1 MTSCRLHLDAPGYS
15 FPITPFEGVKRQPA
29 IDTVSVI
36 VDNHSVLTDIES
48 AAVDGSDELAQIVAA
63 NLRALRK
70 RRGLSL
76 ERLANVCG
84 VSRAM
89 LSQIELG
96 RSMPTIKVV
105 WKIAKAFDIP
115 FSALITDS
123 ATSGLAITRASECKT
138 VTTQCNTTTVRAL
151 FPAKSPRRF
160 EFYEWSMAPRT
171 SETAQVYGVG
181 STENLAVKRGSLELS
196 LGNERAV
203 LAEGDTVLLH
213 AAAPH
218 GYRVLGAAPALFFVL
233 VVFAEPIL

>member
-1 MTSCRLHLDAPGYS
+1 M
-15 FPITPFEGVKRQPA
+15 
-29 IDTVSVI
+29 
-36 VDNHSVLTDIES
+36 LTDTEPT
-48 AAVDGSDELAQIVAA
+48 AVDGSDELAQIVAA

-105 WKIAKAFDIP
+105 WKIARAFDIP

-123 ATSGLAITRASECKT
+123 ANSGLSITRASECKS
-138 VTTQCNTTTVRAL
+138 VSTQCSTTTIRAL
-151 FPAKSPRRF
+151 FPSKSPRRF

-171 SETAQVYGVG
+171 SEAAQVYSVG
-181 STENLAVKRGSLELS
+181 STENLVVKRGSLELS
-196 LGNERAV
+196 LGSERAV

-213 AAAPH
+213 AASPH
-218 GYRVLGAAPALFFVL
+218 AYRALGTVPALFYVL